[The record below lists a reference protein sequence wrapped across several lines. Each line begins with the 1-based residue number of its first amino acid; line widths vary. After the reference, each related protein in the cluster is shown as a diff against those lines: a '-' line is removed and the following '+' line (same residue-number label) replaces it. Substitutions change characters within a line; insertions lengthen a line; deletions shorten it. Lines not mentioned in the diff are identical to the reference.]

1 MSIHVVTEELC
12 SVCEIVGV
20 CVRARLT
27 SNLQPWEKNISFD
40 STEKSNEFRVT
51 WRLDSLLHYCKYP
64 GADWLFST
72 QTEQH
77 VLFHF
82 VKKKIGKSVHPKFQ
96 YTDTFEMLGS
106 TVWVRLKKWLKWWN
120 QLAKLLQTS
129 FKSVNGLIYSNCLRS
144 KNKFESLWK
153 LLNKKQHI
161 ALLIS
166 HWNHHRINSSCSWVK
181 AKKRLLAVLTVW
193 KTTTPVTVCKP
204 TQSAVY
210 EKKKKVTV
218 THLYTLI
225 CCVNPRSVHMHKQL
239 KPNIFSNS
247 LILFLFTCSCLL
259 SQGKKLKRSKK
270 RVQQTPSCVLDL
282 VPLPC
287 VTVQASE
294 WPQVFCITVKE
305 KLMLQPFIV

>member
-210 EKKKKVTV
+210 EKKKKGYSYTFVYFNILCQPKERAHAQTVEAKHFQQVVDFIFVYMFLSSVTGEKTETLEEKSPTDALLCSWFGAIALCDCPGLRV
-218 THLYTLI
+218 TPGVLYN
-225 CCVNPRSVHMHKQL
+225 C
-239 KPNIFSNS
+239 
-247 LILFLFTCSCLL
+247 
-259 SQGKKLKRSKK
+259 
-270 RVQQTPSCVLDL
+270 
-282 VPLPC
+282 
-287 VTVQASE
+287 
-294 WPQVFCITVKE
+294 
-305 KLMLQPFIV
+305 